1 MRISP
6 RKRIGVLVIAGSL
19 GLAAC
24 GAKAT
29 IDQAVA
35 SVGASPYLQVHLTAN
50 ISGPGSEEASKVLG
64 DLSIDLRYASTD
76 GGSLSNA
83 TGQVDEQIVVDVG
96 KQSLADVRYLDGN
109 LYAMVDVSTLTQLPG
124 VNLSAQDLATAQLL
138 LGGRWFELPSS
149 VIQQFASE
157 AQSNQPS
164 AAEKTQ
170 VKTMLNNIV
179 DDVSAVIESAP
190 YTTLPDGGFQETG
203 SLDSVVKA
211 VLPTLDQISGKQLH
225 PTSVDGSYT
234 LGLTMSGATAT
245 GASIEITVADN
256 GANDSVGLT
265 ATVAH
270 DADAIAT
277 PSDVTVITPSLLH
290 ELEQSASGSSSS
302 L

>member
-124 VNLSAQDLATAQLL
+124 VNLSAQDLAT
-138 LGGRWFELPSS
+138 
-149 VIQQFASE
+149 
-157 AQSNQPS
+157 
-164 AAEKTQ
+164 
-170 VKTMLNNIV
+170 
-179 DDVSAVIESAP
+179 
-190 YTTLPDGGFQETG
+190 
-203 SLDSVVKA
+203 
-211 VLPTLDQISGKQLH
+211 
-225 PTSVDGSYT
+225 
-234 LGLTMSGATAT
+234 
-245 GASIEITVADN
+245 
-256 GANDSVGLT
+256 
-265 ATVAH
+265 
-270 DADAIAT
+270 
-277 PSDVTVITPSLLH
+277 
-290 ELEQSASGSSSS
+290 
-302 L
+302 